1 MNVKE
6 AKSRWHVSVKT
17 VRDYCKEGI
26 IPEATKIKRSLKN
39 LVYEE
44 WDIPDIDKPPARR
57 NGLVKYMKFI
67 IVINEGAK
75 PRFSKSYSEIK
86 KIYKYLADSG
96 FITSVVFKKNIYDSL
111 RGVHITSLGQELIK
125 KECPNVSE
133 EFSAKVSANLGVIN
147 SELSSTKKINT

>member
-6 AKSRWHVSVKT
+6 AKSRWHVSEKT
-17 VRDYCKEGI
+17 VREYCKEGI
-26 IPEATKIKRSLKN
+26 IPEATKVKRNLKN
-39 LVYEE
+39 LIFEE

-57 NGLVKYMKFI
+57 SVLVKYMKFI

-75 PRFSKSYSEIK
+75 PSINRSYSEIK

-96 FITSVVFKKNIYDSL
+96 FITPVLFKKSINDSL
-111 RGVHITSLGQELIK
+111 RGVHITSLGHELIA

-133 EFSAKVSANLGVIN
+133 EISAKISANLGVLN
-147 SELSSTKKINT
+147 SEISSTKTINT